1 MEKTVPVTRWDIV
14 DSHLNWLRSELI
26 IRFAIA
32 ATSILKASQLLKAS
46 QRREICEQSA
56 ELEFESWAEGLSRVI
71 RKRSRD
77 LHFGSL
83 PTRDQI
89 RVQMGHNVSGC
100 RSKEGPVAGD
110 DHNAC

>member
-32 ATSILKASQLLKAS
+32 ATSILKASQ
-46 QRREICEQSA
+46 RREICEQSA
-56 ELEFESWAEGLSRVI
+56 ELEFESRAEGLSRVI
-71 RKRSRD
+71 CKRSRD